1 MLNRK
6 IAISLAASAVFAAS
20 GFSSNV
26 FAATAGTSANV
37 DIVTAIGITKQADP
51 DFGVIIADVGGDTVT
66 LESDTGNI
74 VVLGG
79 STHQA
84 GTQVVGDFDVNGTAN
99 QAYAITDPGAI
110 TLDGVSGMDVDT
122 WTVTN
127 LNGDCTDLAVASC
140 VPSLDAGGADT
151 LSIGATLNIPALQG
165 EGQFSQAFNLEVLY
179 Q

>member
-6 IAISLAASAVFAAS
+6 IAISLAASAIFAAS

-51 DFGVIIADVGGDTVT
+51 DFGVIIADAAGDTVVMN
-66 LESDTGNI
+66 SNTGAITVTNT
-74 VVLGG
+74 

-84 GTQVVGDFDVNGTAN
+84 GTQVVGDFDVTGTAN
-99 QAYAITDPGAI
+99 QAYVINDPGTI
-110 TLDGVSGMDVDT
+110 ILSGALDVDT

-127 LNGDCTDLAVASC
+127 VNGDCTDLAVGSC
-140 VPSLDAGGADT
+140 TPSLDGAGDDT
-151 LSIGATLNIPALQG
+151 LSLGATLNIPALQA
-165 EGQFSQAFNLEVLY
+165 EGQFSTSFNLEVLY

>member
-6 IAISLAASAVFAAS
+6 IAISLAASAVFAVS

-26 FAATAGTSANV
+26 FAAQAGTSANV

-51 DFGVIIADVGGDTVT
+51 DFGVVIADPLGDTIV

-74 VVLGG
+74 VVSGA

-84 GTQVVGDFDVNGTAN
+84 GTQVVGDFDVAGTPN
-99 QAYAITDPGAI
+99 QAYVITDPGTI
-110 TLDGVSGMDVDT
+110 VLSGALDVDT

-127 LNGDCTDLAVASC
+127 ANGDCTDVAVASC
-140 VPSLDAGGADT
+140 APSLSGVGADT
-151 LSIGATLNIPALQG
+151 LSLGATLNIPAAQA
-165 EGQFSQAFNLEVLY
+165 EGQFSTVFNLEVLY